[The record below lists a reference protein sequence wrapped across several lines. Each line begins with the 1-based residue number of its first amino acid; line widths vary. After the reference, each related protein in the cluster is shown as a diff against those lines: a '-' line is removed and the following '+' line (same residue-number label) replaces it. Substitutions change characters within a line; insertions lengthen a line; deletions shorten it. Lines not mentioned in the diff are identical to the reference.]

1 MIMNI
6 HNDKSKRRL
15 CLWFYIVNCFLFVL
29 FLITKAQRE
38 KTNKRHNYGLDGA
51 ILVNAEEVPGLLF
64 ILSEFA

>member
-1 MIMNI
+1 MV
-6 HNDKSKRRL
+6 L
-15 CLWFYIVNCFLFVL
+15 YCELFLFVL